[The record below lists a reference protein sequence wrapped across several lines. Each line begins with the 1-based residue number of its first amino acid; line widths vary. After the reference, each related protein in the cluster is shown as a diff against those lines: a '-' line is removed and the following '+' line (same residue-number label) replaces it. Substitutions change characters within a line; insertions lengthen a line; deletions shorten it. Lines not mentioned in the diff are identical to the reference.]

1 MKQWLVFATE
11 YAIIIIDA
19 LALVIIV
26 VGTVEAFFGGLHAMF
41 ASPSGHERRDIWLR
55 YARWLVAGLTFQLAA
70 DIIETSI
77 TTEWQAVGR
86 IAAIALIRTFLN
98 YFLDRDLE
106 DVRRRHVRLPSNVLR
121 RSEDRTMFR
130 RRSLTAP
137 ILFLRSGASR
147 PERAEQTGKCKPG
160 LKGAYPCRRPQDVFL
175 RSFSCRWHCWPHR
188 LFHGLSPYRTGKRSR

>member
-11 YAIIIIDA
+11 NAVVFIDA

-26 VGTVEAFFGGLHAMF
+26 VGTVEAFFGGLRAMLG
-41 ASPSGHERRDIWLR
+41 SPSGHERRDIWLR

-77 TTEWQAVGR
+77 TTSWEAVGR

-106 DVRRRHVRLPSNVLR
+106 EVRQRQREVAKTP
-121 RSEDRTMFR
+121 
-130 RRSLTAP
+130 P
-137 ILFLRSGASR
+137 R
-147 PERAEQTGKCKPG
+147 P
-160 LKGAYPCRRPQDVFL
+160 V
-175 RSFSCRWHCWPHR
+175 
-188 LFHGLSPYRTGKRSR
+188 

>member
-11 YAIIIIDA
+11 NAVVFIDA

-26 VGTVEAFFGGLHAMF
+26 VGTVEAFFGGLRAMLG
-41 ASPSGHERRDIWLR
+41 SPSGHERRDIWLR

-77 TTEWQAVGR
+77 TTSWEAVGR

-106 DVRRRHVRLPSNVLR
+106 EVRQRQREVAETP
-121 RSEDRTMFR
+121 
-130 RRSLTAP
+130 P
-137 ILFLRSGASR
+137 R
-147 PERAEQTGKCKPG
+147 P
-160 LKGAYPCRRPQDVFL
+160 V
-175 RSFSCRWHCWPHR
+175 
-188 LFHGLSPYRTGKRSR
+188 